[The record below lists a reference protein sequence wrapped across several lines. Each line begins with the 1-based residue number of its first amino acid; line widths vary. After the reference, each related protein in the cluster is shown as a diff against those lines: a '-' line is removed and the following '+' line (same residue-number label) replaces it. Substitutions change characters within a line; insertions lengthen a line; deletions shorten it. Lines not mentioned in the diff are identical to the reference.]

1 MDASTVG
8 MDGSTTT
15 MQSPG
20 MDDAPMSPIAQAN
33 DDPAVEPITKE
44 DEPRVVEPERF
55 EIEPFTPFSSC
66 HLWRLM
72 SSFYERQGVE
82 SWAQGIVPHFITSNT
97 FIAKRYV
104 QVFLAYLRDAA
115 SALDPTQ
122 PLYLIELGTGS
133 GKFSFYFVQWLHE
146 MEAILPFPLKQIR
159 YIMTDFTDANLK
171 FWTTHP
177 ALAPYVASG
186 LLDFAIFDATADTS
200 LHLIAAKTTIAAAT
214 LANPMCVIANY
225 LFDTLHH
232 ELFRVENGI
241 LKQGLISV
249 GSSHAN
255 EPDILDP
262 EIIKRLANRFQYDA
276 ITSAYYGDQV
286 HLNAV
291 LQWYHDYYNAS
302 PATFLVPIGAL
313 QAIERLKALTRNQLL
328 ILSGDKGHTNPDH
341 FRGLQDP
348 HIAVHGSFSV
358 MVNYHA
364 IGVYVASRG
373 GFALHNPQEEA
384 SLKVSLFVLPATD
397 APVTNQG
404 GVALD
409 ERCKDRARQYP
420 HAAHT
425 FDDGLVS
432 FGPNDFFMMQK
443 CLKEDAKPPSLKG
456 VLALLKLSFY
466 DADLLYKFRDVLL
479 DQSPT
484 APPKVKVDVRH
495 CLSQTWKH
503 YYQLDK
509 DKDIAFEIGRVFYGM
524 REYYDA
530 LTYYTASLDEMGKHH
545 VTYHNMGL
553 CYYSTQRL
561 EEASKCFLAATE
573 LNACYTKA
581 QTWLQR
587 VQTELLGGKV
597 EADPKAVALQAV
609 DIRVVEE
616 TPVMDEPVAAL
627 LPTVVAPTN

>member
-1 MDASTVG
+1 MDASLTVA
-8 MDGSTTT
+8 MAEDVV
-15 MQSPG
+15 PP
-20 MDDAPMSPIAQAN
+20 APAAVFPQPN
-33 DDPAVEPITKE
+33 DIHDPVATEAATGKE
-44 DEPRVVEPERF
+44 DEPRVVEQERCQ
-55 EIEPFTPFSSC
+55 IEPFTPFSTC

-82 SWAQGIVPHFITSNT
+82 SWALGIVPHFITSNT

-104 QVFLAYLRDAA
+104 QVLLAYLTDAA
-115 SALDPTQ
+115 AQLDASE
-122 PLYLIELGTGS
+122 PLYIVELGTGS
-133 GKFSFYFVQWLHE
+133 GKFSFYFCQWLHALE
-146 MEAILPFPLKQIR
+146 PVLKFPLRQIR

-171 FWTTHP
+171 FWKTHP
-177 ALAPYVASG
+177 ALQPFVAEG
-186 LLDFAIFDATADTS
+186 LVDFAIFDATTDTS
-200 LHLIAAKTTIAAAT
+200 LNLLHANTTISPQS
-214 LANPMCVIANY
+214 LANPVCIVANY

-232 ELFRVENGI
+232 ELFRVENGL

-249 GSSHAN
+249 GSTHAH

-262 EIIKRLANRFQYDA
+262 EIIKRLSNLYQYDP
-276 ITSAYYGDQV
+276 ITSAYYGTN
-286 HLNAV
+286 HHFNSV
-291 LQWYHDYYNAS
+291 LQWYHDYYGSS

-328 ILSGDKGHTNPDH
+328 LLSGDKGHTNPDH
-341 FRGLQDP
+341 FRGLADP

-384 SLKVSLFVLPATD
+384 SLKVSLFVLPAED
-397 APVTNQG
+397 AQAAQTN
-404 GVALD
+404 ALD
-409 ERCKDRARQYP
+409 ELCAERSRQFP
-420 HAAHT
+420 HTALVY
-425 FDDGLVS
+425 DDGLVS
-432 FGPNDFFMMQK
+432 FGPNDFFVMQK
-443 CLKEDAKPPSLKG
+443 SLKEDAKPPSLKG

-484 APPKVKVDVRH
+484 APLKVKADVRL
-495 CLSQTWKH
+495 CLSETWKH

-509 DKDIAFEIGRVFYGM
+509 DKDIAFEIGRVYYGM
-524 REYYDA
+524 REYYEA
-530 LTYYTASLDEMGKHH
+530 LAFYTASLDEMGKHH

-561 EEASKCFLAATE
+561 PEAAECFRAATE

-581 QTWLQR
+581 ATWLQR
-587 VQTELLGGKV
+587 VQTELAGGKA
-597 EADPKAVALQAV
+597 EPDGKAVSPQAIEV
-609 DIRVVEE
+609 AV
-616 TPVMDEPVAAL
+616 PDEPPQPVA
-627 LPTVVAPTN
+627 